1 MKKMRMAR
9 LPWLLRMQAN
19 LLFDCSTGSY
29 VVSFVYIINS
39 MAFFESIAVESM
51 NGRSFR
57 ECLSITEGVWAGTP

>member
-29 VVSFVYIINS
+29 VVPFVYIINS

-57 ECLSITEGVWAGTP
+57 ERLSITEGV